1 MAGYTVTV
9 NLPTAGKGQE
19 VQIPGLG
26 TFKNG
31 STAEVTKEMAD
42 AFKTFQTDL
51 GMPEQTLLEAFK
63 SRDDVKVETANVEKP
78 QKVVTNAPVEGQ
90 SAVVQSTDDSAHHT
104 TDVVVDNPKK
114 EGDK

>member
-1 MAGYTVTV
+1 MAGYQITV
-9 NLPTAGKGQE
+9 NLPNTGKGQE

-42 AFKTFQTDL
+42 AFRTFQTDL
-51 GMPEQTLLEAFK
+51 GMPDQTLLQAFHG
-63 SRDDVKVETANVEKP
+63 REDVVVETASVEKP
-78 QKVVTNAPVEGQ
+78 RRVTTDSAVKGQ
-90 SAVVQSTDDSAHHT
+90 SNVVQSPDDSTTHT
-104 TDVVVDNPKK
+104 TDQK